1 MPKSALSQNIRTPR
15 PAYIDGG
22 MAAMLLQGAI
32 GGILAATLYFTG
44 FVRAMKNWFSGEP
57 AKKTPSDPSKE
68 DTGV

>member
-1 MPKSALSQNIRTPR
+1 MFVYRR
-15 PAYIDGG
+15 PQLAYIDGG

-44 FVRAMKNWFSGEP
+44 FVRAIKNWFGGEP
-57 AKKTPSDPSKE
+57 AKKTPSDQDNE